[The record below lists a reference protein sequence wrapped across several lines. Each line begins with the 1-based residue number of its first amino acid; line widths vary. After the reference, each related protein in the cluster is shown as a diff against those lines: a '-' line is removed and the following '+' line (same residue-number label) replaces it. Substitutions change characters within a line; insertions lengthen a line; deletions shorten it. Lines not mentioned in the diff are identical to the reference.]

1 MEAIGKLLDHLG
13 YAAPLL
19 YAAAAY
25 GLFRWLDENLSTAA
39 KAALASTMKLR
50 SYGKEQVASALVEV
64 FDRIYTRPLLSWR
77 AFVRSLVF
85 TTVVSAIWTFE
96 LVHSGFIRFGMNKD
110 AEIVFAG
117 LLFNIPS
124 DYAALFVV
132 RPLLIRSGARPV
144 IGLTLGTLSG
154 VVIVYLA
161 NALRQA
167 VLLIIFQSLIYLLLG
182 AGVHLLSGNVL
193 LNPSLSGCDPTRT
206 SDEVRFRAAVKGIAD
221 ITSALVVVGRECA
234 PSERLETS
242 KAIAHRRAGL

>member
-96 LVHSGFIRFGMNKD
+96 LVHSGFIRFGMNED

-167 VLLIIFQSLIYLLLG
+167 VLLVIFQSLIYLLF
-182 AGVHLLSGNVL
+182 AW
-193 LNPSLSGCDPTRT
+193 
-206 SDEVRFRAAVKGIAD
+206 E
-221 ITSALVVVGRECA
+221 LVF
-234 PSERLETS
+234 TY
-242 KAIAHRRAGL
+242 